1 MAFNMKPGRPPF
13 QQTGH
18 GLPSAFLQK
27 AKNAIS
33 GFSTKEEAENAAN
46 EELKIKKENSL
57 KEKALGG
64 ADDVRNFNVTK
75 DYTIAAKEK
84 VTEFVK
90 PGTEA
95 YNKWAKAVKN
105 NPRIEDKFKSSKG
118 TVNVSDKLIG
128 QDKPPVTAPTPK
140 SNGLNWTNEE
150 VKQTFGGFKTTG
162 LSSDASEMKAGDVKN
177 IGDKYSGPKLNM
189 RGQTTSAQN
198 VYQHQPVTDQEKK
211 IIDDGRF
218 GVSGISP
225 YDTRWQ
231 KPGGELKRQEAI
243 NVISGKIKKAEE
255 TVKTRTLTA
264 KGNQAAAIKAKEE
277 KAAANKAKRVVKT
290 PATQL
295 KKHKK

>member
-1 MAFNMKPGRPPF
+1 MAFNMNPGRSPF
-13 QQTGH
+13 LKTGH
-18 GLPSAFLQK
+18 GLPSAFLQQ
-27 AKNAIS
+27 KNPIS
-33 GFSTKEEAENAAN
+33 GFSTKEDAEIAAN
-46 EELKIKKENSL
+46 EELKIQKENSL
-57 KEKALGG
+57 KENPLGG
-64 ADDVRNFNVTK
+64 SDDVRNFNVAK

-84 VTEFVK
+84 VTKFVK

-95 YNKWAKAVKN
+95 YKKWEAAVKN
-105 NPRIEDKFKSSKG
+105 NPSVEDKFKSSKG
-118 TVNVSDKLIG
+118 TVSVSDKLAG
-128 QDKPPVTAPTPK
+128 QNKPSVTTPTPK

-177 IGDKYSGPKLNM
+177 IGDKYNGPKLNM
-189 RGQTTSAQN
+189 RGQTNSAQN
-198 VYQHQPVTDQEKK
+198 IYEHKPVTDQEKK

-231 KPGGELKRQEAI
+231 KPGGESKRLEAL

-255 TVKTRTLTA
+255 TVKTRALTA
-264 KGNQAAAIKAKEE
+264 KASQAAAIKAKEE